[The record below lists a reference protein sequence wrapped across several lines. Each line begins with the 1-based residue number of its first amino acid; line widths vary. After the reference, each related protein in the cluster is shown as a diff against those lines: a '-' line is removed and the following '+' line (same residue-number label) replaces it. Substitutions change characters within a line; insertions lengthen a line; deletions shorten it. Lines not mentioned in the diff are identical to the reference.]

1 MKKHFSFFLFFI
13 QIIVFAQLNPN
24 LNKYYNLVNKAEL
37 NITNNKIYEAYSNY
51 KMAFK
56 IRETPFEIDQYN
68 FAVCCA
74 ILNKKHKSFKH
85 IKFLI
90 EYGYPADSLINNK
103 ELKYLKKQK
112 WRKKTS
118 NISVRSKTKFKISL
132 DSLFIM
138 DQKFRK
144 IDKIKYRDT
153 IFKIDSINAISVIN
167 LKNKYDSFSETQI
180 GLDLTPLRLIIMH
193 NFQGLSKG
201 KNLLSLYDL
210 IYDCVQ
216 IGEIDV
222 RIMAYYIQGYGVI
235 NIGDGIGCGIIRYG
249 YSYFENGEKKK
260 SELSSPGLA
269 NISIDNEINI
279 NRKNIG
285 LCSIDEY
292 RKKIIFNFKNKSF
305 RFTNSTDRSNIYF
318 ATKEDYDKAIQNLIF
333 LE

>member
-1 MKKHFSFFLFFI
+1 MRKLFFYFLFLI
-13 QIIVFAQLNPN
+13 HINTIAQLNDE
-24 LNKYYNLVNKAEL
+24 LSEYYQLVNLAEL
-37 NITNNKIYEAYSNY
+37 NIVDNNINEAYLNY
-51 KMAFK
+51 RKAFEIK
-56 IRETPFEIDQYN
+56 KTPFGLDQYN

-74 ILNKKHKSFKH
+74 MLKKEKESFKH
-85 IKFLI
+85 VKYLI
-90 EYGYPADSLINNK
+90 EYGYIKDSILNNR
-103 ELKYLKKQK
+103 ELDYLKKTK
-112 WRKKTS
+112 WEKKIS

-144 IDKIKYRDT
+144 IDKIKYKDT
-153 IFKIDSINAISVIN
+153 IFKIDSLNAISVIN
-167 LKNKYDSFSETQI
+167 LKNKYDCFSETQI

-260 SELSSPGLA
+260 SELSRPGLA
-269 NISIDNEINI
+269 NISIDDEINI

-285 LCSIDEY
+285 LCSIGEY

-305 RFTNSTDRSNIYF
+305 KFTNSSDRSNMYF
-318 ATKEDYDKAIQNLIF
+318 STKEDYDKAIQNLIF